1 MIFLMG
7 LKKINKCL
15 LGKKKGNKNI
25 PGQKKK
31 MQKHKAVT
39 PQDHWLRVPFSL
51 PQEKKEKTAN
61 FYLFVF

>member
-39 PQDHWLRVPFSL
+39 PQDH
-51 PQEKKEKTAN
+51 
-61 FYLFVF
+61 